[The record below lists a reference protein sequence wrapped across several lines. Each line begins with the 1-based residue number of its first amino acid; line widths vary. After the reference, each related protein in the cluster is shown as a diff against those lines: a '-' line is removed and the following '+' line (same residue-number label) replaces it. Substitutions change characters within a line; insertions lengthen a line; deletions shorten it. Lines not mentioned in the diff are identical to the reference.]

1 MEANVTWKQRMSFE
15 GTAESG
21 VKLPL
26 GTSPSVGGDEDGFRP
41 LELIA
46 IGIAGCTSMDVVSIL
61 KKKHQEL
68 DSFEVKISAE
78 LATEHPKVFT
88 SLRIEY
94 FLSGTDISQE
104 AVERAVQLSAE
115 KYCPAQAMFQEI
127 VPIEMKINILN

>member
-1 MEANVTWKQRMSFE
+1 MEANVIWKQRMSFE

-21 VKLPL
+21 FKLPL

>member
-1 MEANVTWKQRMSFE
+1 MEANVIWKQRMSFE

-21 VKLPL
+21 FKVPL

>member
-1 MEANVTWKQRMSFE
+1 MEANVIWKKRMSFE

-21 VKLPL
+21 FKVPL

>member
-1 MEANVTWKQRMSFE
+1 MEANVIWKQRMSFE

-21 VKLPL
+21 FKVPL

-78 LATEHPKVFT
+78 LATEQPKVFT

>member
-1 MEANVTWKQRMSFE
+1 MEANVIWKQRMSFE

-21 VKLPL
+21 FKVPL
-26 GTSPSVGGDEDGFRP
+26 GTSPSVGGEEDGFRP

>member
-1 MEANVTWKQRMSFE
+1 MEVNVTWKQRMSFE

-21 VKLPL
+21 FKVPL

>member
-1 MEANVTWKQRMSFE
+1 MEANVIWKQRMSFE

-21 VKLPL
+21 FKVPL
-26 GTSPSVGGDEDGFRP
+26 GTSPTIGGDEDGFRP

-61 KKKHQEL
+61 KKKHQKL
-68 DSFEVKISAE
+68 DTFEVKISAE
-78 LATEHPKVFT
+78 MATEHPKVFT
-88 SLRIEY
+88 NLRIEY
-94 FLSGTDISQE
+94 ILSGTDISRE
-104 AVERAVQLSAE
+104 AVERAVQLSSE